1 MSNEVSFR
9 DGGSGGMQLAA
20 HQSLDADPGPMEYA
34 EASSSLERELDEEDR
49 AEARR
54 EEAER
59 LERKAARKQKRRRLW
74 AREAWEMERGAPAQ
88 QRELA

>member
-34 EASSSLERELDEEDR
+34 EASSSLERELDEELVR
-49 AEARR
+49 AKSEI
-54 EEAER
+54 ER
-59 LERKAARKQKRRRLW
+59 LIPGRGYRAAPWTDFRLSGLMRR
-74 AREAWEMERGAPAQ
+74 
-88 QRELA
+88 